1 MTISALS
8 SRGLDALQA
17 GAAYRIP
24 AGTFVQSL
32 KATDP
37 SAAPR
42 KPPPGFAP
50 PDLQDPAMM
59 MAAMGQ
65 AGVLPDN
72 DPSKLFAEVRK
83 NGQVVAQ
90 LYNNG
95 TSVTYGLAEGLI
107 DGVGE
112 PFDGGPDLAQWRAA
126 KIARELG
133 GTVKMASTA
142 QTQSQWQITNAA
154 EGARR
159 DQVMASRRTAMDAF
173 GAAIDRMLDAD
184 PSQPSVIA

>member
-1 MTISALS
+1 MTINALS
-8 SRGLDALQA
+8 SGGLDALQVRT
-17 GAAYRIP
+17 AYRIP
-24 AGTFVQSL
+24 VGTAALSL

-37 SAAPR
+37 SVAPR
-42 KPPPGFAP
+42 KPPPTFAP
-50 PDLQDPAMM
+50 ESPDPALM
-59 MAAMGQ
+59 MAAMSQ
-65 AGVLPDN
+65 AGVVPDN

-112 PFDGGPDLAQWRAA
+112 PFDGGPELAQWRAA

-142 QTQSQWQITNAA
+142 QTQSQWQITDAA
-154 EGARR
+154 EDARR
-159 DQVMASRRTAMDAF
+159 DQVMASQRAAMVAF
-173 GAAIDRMLDAD
+173 HAAIDRMFDAN
-184 PSQPSVIA
+184 SGQPSVTA